1 MSIIL
6 HKVVVKLNDYAAILR
21 IVNDAPFAGNHYYG

>member
-6 HKVVVKLNDYAAILR
+6 HKVVVRLNDHAAILR
-21 IVNDAPFAGNHYYG
+21 IVDDAPFAGNPYSG